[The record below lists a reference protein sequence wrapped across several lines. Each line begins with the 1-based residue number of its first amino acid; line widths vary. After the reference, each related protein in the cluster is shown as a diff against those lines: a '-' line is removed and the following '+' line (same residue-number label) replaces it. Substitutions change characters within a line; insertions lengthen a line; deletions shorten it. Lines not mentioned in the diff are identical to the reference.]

1 MCRMPMVRH
10 HWISFDYPNQLN
22 IGFCRP
28 TCLSFV
34 LFRGLISTSALDSY
48 MKFPP
53 VCPILPRLL
62 NAYYSDWC
70 SCEPGLFSWAFR
82 QSWRSKKI
90 RFLDQNA
97 SKHHTKTSQANVD
110 WWKSAHGISET
121 PMETHH
127 FQVPAVKTLGGTKHL
142 KIHWFC
148 QQVHPWEKWW
158 VLACFTLENWAVEP
172 AKSPNSKKKSSW
184 KDLHSLHPKK

>member
-1 MCRMPMVRH
+1 MLPMCRMPMVRH

-127 FQVPAVKTLGGTKHL
+127 FQVPDKTSENSLVSSAGSPMGKMMGFGMFYPGKLGCWTCKVTQ
-142 KIHWFC
+142 F
-148 QQVHPWEKWW
+148 
-158 VLACFTLENWAVEP
+158 
-172 AKSPNSKKKSSW
+172 
-184 KDLHSLHPKK
+184 